1 MIALSNSS
9 SYWWIVERIPINAI
23 RDRDCEN
30 KTRNLLNPNLREKK
44 KNCSYALRL
53 LETPCNTIISVTL
66 FFFEHMIISFT
77 NICNQIFI
85 PDCSGWIN
93 INFKKSFTNI
103 LTAIYNLKKCWFTFR
118 KWIISLASIILSEIC
133 RPWIKTVWFLATTV
147 GNIDFNIHH
156 KFVEIHFY

>member
-44 KNCSYALRL
+44 KKLFLRFTFARNSMQYDNKRYSL
-53 LETPCNTIISVTL
+53 
-66 FFFEHMIISFT
+66 FFEHMIISFT